1 MGFTDQ
7 IKKTTLRTAFNYLEK
22 NPEENAPKLLD
33 WVDRLA
39 GDGPD
44 SFPTQRAAFRQVLAD
59 PQNNMYQLIMS
70 VLNDID
76 KDVLKATFE
85 NFFLNANIIGWPKQ
99 EEYRKKYQCN
109 IPWAILLDPTSA
121 CNLHCT
127 GCWAAE
133 YGNKLNLSFE
143 ENRFNHHPG
152 QAAGHLYV
160 HLHRRRTAG
169 AQKGFDC
176 PVRKA

>member
-70 VLNDID
+70 
-76 KDVLKATFE
+76 
-85 NFFLNANIIGWPKQ
+85 
-99 EEYRKKYQCN
+99 C
-109 IPWAILLDPTSA
+109 LLYTSP
-121 CNLHCT
+121 
-127 GCWAAE
+127 
-133 YGNKLNLSFE
+133 SP
-143 ENRFNHHPG
+143 RD
-152 QAAGHLYV
+152 
-160 HLHRRRTAG
+160 R
-169 AQKGFDC
+169 QKSRM
-176 PVRKA
+176 PSSA

>member
-85 NFFLNANIIGWPKQ
+85 HSVGNFAGP
-99 EEYRKKYQCN
+99 
-109 IPWAILLDPTSA
+109 
-121 CNLHCT
+121 NLCLQP
-127 GCWAAE
+127 A
-133 YGNKLNLSFE
+133 
-143 ENRFNHHPG
+143 
-152 QAAGHLYV
+152 
-160 HLHRRRTAG
+160 LHRLLG
-169 AQKGFDC
+169 C
-176 PVRKA
+176 

>member
-109 IPWAILLDPTSA
+109 IPWAILLDPSSA

-143 ENRFNHHPG
+143 KIDSIITYCINVCI
-152 QAAGHLYV
+152 YM
-160 HLHRRRTAG
+160 
-169 AQKGFDC
+169 
-176 PVRKA
+176 